1 MIRTHWIA
9 PFVGFI
15 LALGMAFPVMADT
28 VWSVETTRKQVAFT
42 FDDGPKPESSI
53 PLIDML
59 EKLQIRATFF
69 VVGHEAQSNIDLVR
83 RLHDQGHEIANHTYN
98 HRRLPALSDEE
109 ILTELEKTNAVIRSA
124 TGGDSPR
131 LFRPPGG
138 QFNTKVIQLAASL
151 GLTVVL
157 WDVNA
162 GDYVL
167 DVHRFPVKDESRRED
182 GASFSQSVIAKITTQ
197 AKPGSIILMHNGG
210 DMIELLP
217 TIVAKLRNKGFEI
230 VTVGELLREG
240 KARPDSVWND
250 DHVPD

>member
-1 MIRTHWIA
+1 MMRTVWIA
-9 PFVGFI
+9 AVIGLSVI
-15 LALGMAFPVMADT
+15 LSSLTPLTADT
-28 VWSVETTRKQVAFT
+28 VWSVDTTRKQVAFT

-59 EKLQIRATFF
+59 EKLQIRSTFF
-69 VVGHEAQSNIDLVR
+69 VVGHEAQANIDLIK
-83 RLHDQGHEIANHTYN
+83 RLHEQGHEIANHTYN

-109 ILTELEKTNAVIRSA
+109 ILSELERTNAVIRSA
-124 TGGDSPR
+124 TGESPR

-138 QFNTKVIQLAASL
+138 QFNTKVI
-151 GLTVVL
+151 
-157 WDVNA
+157 NA

-182 GASFSQSVIAKITTQ
+182 GSSFSQSVIAKITTQ

-210 DMIELLP
+210 DVIELLP
-217 TIVAKLRNKGFEI
+217 TIVTKLRNRGFEI

-240 KARPDSVWND
+240 KPRPNSIWNN

>member
-1 MIRTHWIA
+1 MTRTVWIA
-9 PFVGFI
+9 ALIGLSVI
-15 LALGMAFPVMADT
+15 LSSLTPLIAAT
-28 VWSVETTRKQVAFT
+28 VWSVDTPRKQVAFS

-69 VVGHEAQSNIDLVR
+69 VVGHEAQAHIDLIK
-83 RLHDQGHEIANHTYN
+83 RLHEQGHEIANHTYN
-98 HRRLPALSDEE
+98 HRRLPALSDAE
-109 ILTELEKTNAVIRSA
+109 ILSELKETNAVIRSV
-124 TGGDSPR
+124 TRESPR

-138 QFNTKVIQLAASL
+138 QFNARVIQLAASL

-167 DVHRFPVKDESRRED
+167 VDAHRFPVKDENRREG
-182 GASFSQSVIAKITTQ
+182 GASFSQSVIATITTQ

-210 DMIELLP
+210 AVIELLP
-217 TIVAKLRNKGFEI
+217 TIVTKLRNRGFEI
-230 VTVGELLREG
+230 VTVGELLRKG
-240 KARPDSVWND
+240 KPRPHSIWNH

>member
-1 MIRTHWIA
+1 MMRTVWIA
-9 PFVGFI
+9 AVIGLSVI
-15 LALGMAFPVMADT
+15 LSSLTPLTADT
-28 VWSVETTRKQVAFT
+28 VWSVDTTRKQVAFT

-59 EKLQIRATFF
+59 EKLQVRATFF
-69 VVGHEAQSNIDLVR
+69 VVGHEAQANIDLIK
-83 RLHDQGHEIANHTYN
+83 RLHEQGHEIANHTTN
-98 HRRLPALSDEE
+98 HRRLTALSDEE
-109 ILTELEKTNAVIRSA
+109 ILSELEKTNAIIRSA
-124 TGGDSPR
+124 TGESPR

-138 QFNTKVIQLAASL
+138 QFNTKVIQIAASL

-182 GASFSQSVIAKITTQ
+182 GASFAQSVIAKITTQ

-210 DMIELLP
+210 DVIELLP
-217 TIVAKLRNKGFEI
+217 TIVTKLRNRGFEI

-240 KARPDSVWND
+240 KPRPNSIWNN

>member
-1 MIRTHWIA
+1 MTRTVGIAALFGLYMILSGITPIN
-9 PFVGFI
+9 
-15 LALGMAFPVMADT
+15 ADT
-28 VWSVETTRKQVAFT
+28 VWSVETTRRQVAFS

-53 PLIDML
+53 PLMDML
-59 EKLQIRATFF
+59 EKLQVRATFF
-69 VVGHEAQSNIDLVR
+69 VVGHETQANLDLVK

-98 HRRLPALSDEE
+98 HRRLPALSETE
-109 ILTELEKTNAVIRSA
+109 ILSELQQTNDVIRAA
-124 TGGDSPR
+124 TGESPR

-197 AKPGSIILMHNGG
+197 SKPGSIILMHNGG

-217 TIVAKLRNKGFEI
+217 TIVAKLRNRGFEI

-240 KARPDSVWND
+240 KPRIHSVWND